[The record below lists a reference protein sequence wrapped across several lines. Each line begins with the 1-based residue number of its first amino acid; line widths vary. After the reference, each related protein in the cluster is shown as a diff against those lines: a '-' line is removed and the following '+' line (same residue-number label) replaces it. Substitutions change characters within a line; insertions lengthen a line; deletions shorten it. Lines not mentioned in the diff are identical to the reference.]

1 MDEAHDIIVGLD
13 AGADD
18 YLPKPYNIGIL
29 GARINVGRRMIEM
42 QDQVV
47 LHQLQMNQA
56 QKLESVGRLAGGVAH
71 DFNNKLAVIIGYV
84 ELILMKMSAD
94 NPFIDDMKEIRKAA
108 ESSAD
113 LTRQLLAFAR
123 KQTVTPKLLD
133 LNETVAGMLNML
145 RRLIGEDINLSWQP
159 GSDPLQIRMDP
170 SQIDQILANLCV
182 NARDAINGVGRI
194 TIGTES
200 VILDAEY
207 CDINAEFTP
216 GGYVM
221 LVVSDTGCGMDTETQ
236 RNIFEPFFTTKQM
249 GQGTGLGL
257 ASVYGAVKQNNGY
270 IKVYSEPGHGTSFR
284 IYLPRYQG
292 NGGEIQKENGQQSI
306 VRGSETILLVED
318 DAAILAV
325 TTMLLE
331 GFGYCVLAANT
342 PDEAIRLAR
351 EHSGEI
357 NILMT
362 DVIMPK
368 MNGRDLA
375 KNLLP
380 LRPGMKQL
388 FMSGYT
394 ADIIASQ
401 GMLDAEVNFIQ
412 KPFAMKTLATKVREV
427 LDKS

>member
-1 MDEAHDIIVGLD
+1 MDEAHDIIIGLD

-18 YLPKPYNIGIL
+18 YLPKPYNTGIL

-42 QDQVV
+42 QEQEA
-47 LHQLQMNQA
+47 LHQLQLNQA
-56 QKLESVGRLAGGVAH
+56 QKMESVGRLAGGVAH

-84 ELILMKMSAD
+84 ELILLKMAAD
-94 NPFIDDMKEIRKAA
+94 SPFIDNLKEIRKAA

-123 KQTVTPKLLD
+123 KQAVTPKVLE

-145 RRLIGEDINLSWQP
+145 RRLIGEDIDLSWQP
-159 GSDPLQIRMDP
+159 GTDLLQIKMDP

-194 TIGTES
+194 TIGTEAATFDS
-200 VILDAEY
+200 EY
-207 CDINAEFTP
+207 CDLNAEFIP
-216 GGYVM
+216 GDYVL

-236 RNIFEPFFTTKQM
+236 TNIFEPFFTTKKV

-257 ASVYGAVKQNNGY
+257 ASVYGAVKQNNGF
-270 IKVYSEPGHGTSFR
+270 IKVYSELGHGTTFR

-292 NGGEIQKENGQQSI
+292 KDGDIHREDRLQSI

-331 GFGYCVLAANT
+331 DFGYRVLAANT
-342 PDEAIRLAR
+342 PGEAIQLAR

-357 NILMT
+357 NLLMT
-362 DVIMPK
+362 DVIMPE

-375 KNLLP
+375 RNMLAIY
-380 LRPGMKQL
+380 PGMKRL

-401 GMLDAEVNFIQ
+401 GMLDAGVNFIQ
-412 KPFAMKTLATKVREV
+412 KPFAMQTLAVKVREV
-427 LDKS
+427 LDK